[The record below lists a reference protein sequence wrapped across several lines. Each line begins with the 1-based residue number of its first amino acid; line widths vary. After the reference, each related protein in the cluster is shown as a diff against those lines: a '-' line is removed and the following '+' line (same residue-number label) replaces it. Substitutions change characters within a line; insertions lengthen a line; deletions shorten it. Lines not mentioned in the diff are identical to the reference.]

1 MSDAQLNDHG
11 SIPVNIK
18 NKNRQCKYFSMSSFL
33 SSPSSLLSY
42 SFRHQHYGMNQI
54 RHHFL
59 SDPVRHQHYGQEPGT
74 SLLSDSTR
82 QHYGQKPGHFDH
94 HYCPI
99 LTVVNIIR
107 DPRWG
112 SSLVSHHCC
121 LLLFVIKKH

>member
-1 MSDAQLNDHG
+1 MVL
-11 SIPVNIK
+11 
-18 NKNRQCKYFSMSSFL
+18 FL
-33 SSPSSLLSY
+33 SILRTKTENASISQCRRFYQVHHHCCPILSVINIT
-42 SFRHQHYGMNQI
+42 GMNQI